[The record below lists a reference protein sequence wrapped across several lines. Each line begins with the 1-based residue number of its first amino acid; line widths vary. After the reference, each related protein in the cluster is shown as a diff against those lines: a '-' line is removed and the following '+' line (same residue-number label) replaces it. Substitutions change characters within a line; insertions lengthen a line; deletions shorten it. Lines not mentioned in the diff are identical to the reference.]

1 MPKKLQADKKPSRV
15 TDKRKRGWEGRK
27 GRKAEQK
34 PSVWLLSP
42 QPWAGPP
49 F

>member
-15 TDKRKRGWEGRK
+15 TDKRKRGWEGRE

-34 PSVWLLSP
+34 TFCVAAEPPAL
-42 QPWAGPP
+42 GPP